1 MFGRECRVTSS
12 NSGVYGVFR
21 LDGGPIDPADAAIL
35 GLAIDGDPGSALVG
49 GIDEHAPG
57 AVQRSDLDG
66 RITILVGYLDE
77 PDEMSDRLG
86 LSRATPHADLA
97 RAALLKF
104 GAETP
109 ALLIGEWTL
118 LYWEPDGRLTLM
130 ASAVRRDRMFFVT
143 SGVQCAVAPDLGALS
158 RIAWVDDEINAA
170 GLLFGVGRTDLRGQR
185 RGRTMLKQAHQLV
198 PGECVTIE
206 AGGVRHETAVVLTPQ
221 PRKRGTFEDLVAEAD
236 ALLRRIVRQRAA
248 RTTMPTVLLSGGLDS
263 SLLAC
268 LVAEERAVGQK
279 LGLITSVAPPGSGL
293 ADERAFADIVAAS
306 LGLAIDPVAPPFEAD
321 TYRPPDHIIAGAGG
335 PFMSNRH
342 CLVEAFQLRARASG
356 ATMLVNGGY
365 GEMGVTGSLPFP
377 TLRQRMRAMARR
389 VIRGRPVGELGG
401 EGPFHVRI
409 APSRLAHL
417 PDEISQ
423 AIATPPAIVTP
434 YSGGQWGYVPG
445 IEKTLGHANEFYAGA
460 LRMDFPFR
468 DLRLLRLF
476 AGMPLSVFRRQ
487 GMDRAPGRRILD
499 GHLPD
504 SIRLRRGGMPAS
516 PDHVTRLQRQAPQAR
531 ERIAAF
537 RRADVGELLDLDWL
551 DQSLERI
558 AAHGPAHVDDA
569 NQVQLTAINAEVL
582 TWWRTRR

>member
-1 MFGRECRVTSS
+1 MMSS
-12 NSGVYGVFR
+12 STGVYGVFR

-35 GLAIDGDPGSALVG
+35 GLAVDGEPGSALAG

-86 LSRATPHADLA
+86 LSRATPHVDLA
-97 RAALLKF
+97 RAALLRF

-118 LYWEPDGRLTLM
+118 LHWEPEGRLTLM

-143 SGVQCAVAPDLGALS
+143 SGARCAVAPDLAALS
-158 RIAWVDDEINAA
+158 RIAWVDDEIDAA
-170 GLLFGVGRTDLRGQR
+170 GLLFGVGRTELRGQR
-185 RGRTMLKQAHQLV
+185 GGRTMLKQARQLV
-198 PGECVTIE
+198 PGECVTIA
-206 AGGVRHETAVVLTPQ
+206 AGGVRHDIANVLTPQ
-221 PRKRGTFEDLVAEAD
+221 PRKRGTFEDMMAEAD
-236 ALLRRIVRQRAA
+236 ALLRLIVRQRAA
-248 RTTMPTVLLSGGLDS
+248 RTKMPAVLLSGGLDS

-268 LVAEERAVGQK
+268 LLAEERAAGQK

-293 ADERAFADIVAAS
+293 ADERGFAEIVAAS
-306 LGLAIDPVAPPFEAD
+306 LGLAIDPVSPPLKAD
-321 TYRPPDHIIAGAGG
+321 TYRPSDHIIAGAGG

-342 CLVEAFQLRARASG
+342 CLVEAFQVAARAQG

-365 GEMGVTGSLPFP
+365 GEMSVTGALTYPP
-377 TLRQRMRAMARR
+377 LRQRVRAIARR
-389 VIRGRPVGELGG
+389 IIRGRPTPELGG
-401 EGPFHVRI
+401 EGAFHVRI

-423 AIATPPAIVTP
+423 AIAKPPPIVAAHA
-434 YSGGQWGYVPG
+434 SGQWDYLPG
-445 IEKTLGHANEFYAGA
+445 IEKTLGHSNEFYAGA
-460 LRMDFPFR
+460 LRMDFPYR

-487 GMDRAPGRRILD
+487 GFDRAAARHILD

-504 SIRLRRGGMPAS
+504 SIRLRRTTMPAS
-516 PDHVTRLQRQAPQAR
+516 PDHTSRLQRQAPQAR
-531 ERIAAF
+531 ARIAAF
-537 RRADVGELLDLDWL
+537 RRADVGEWLDLDWL
-551 DQSLERI
+551 DQSLARM

-569 NQVQLTAINAEVL
+569 NQIQLTAINAEVL